1 MYNSAN
7 IITTLKNH
15 VYADHCMIEIFKE
28 VNNVLKGPYEKQF
41 TKKKPHVNG
50 TTIFNFFVAKDFN
63 KKNNV

>member
-1 MYNSAN
+1 
-7 IITTLKNH
+7 
-15 VYADHCMIEIFKE
+15 MIEIFKE